1 MHNIYN
7 KIFKDTFVFMDVNP
21 EEIIDMLFLLINE
34 VSVMVT
40 VIAVVVSSFDHVK
53 QVVIEKK
60 FTYKNQIIMILLFG
74 AFSIFGNYSGEKL
87 SSGAIANIRD
97 IGPLVAGL
105 IGGPIIGLGAGLI
118 GGINRYYGG
127 GFTALPC
134 SIATI
139 SAGLIGGL
147 VYKYNNKEF
156 VGAYNAT
163 IIAAL
168 IELYHMGITL
178 VLARPFNQALEVV
191 KIVVIPMTLSNALGV
206 AIFSLIIGSLI
217 KDKKKIKELEENMD
231 IITAKEEDKI

>member
-1 MHNIYN
+1 MPV
-7 KIFKDTFVFMDVNP
+7 DT
-21 EEIIDMLFLLINE
+21 EEIINILFLLINE

-74 AFSIFGNYSGEKL
+74 AFSIFGNYSGVEL
-87 SSGAIANIRD
+87 SSDAIANIRD

-118 GGINRYYGG
+118 GGINRFFGG

-134 SIATI
+134 SIATV

-147 VYKYNNKEF
+147 IYKYNNKEF

-163 IIAAL
+163 IIAVL

-178 VLARPFNQALEVV
+178 ILARPFDQALEVV
-191 KIVVIPMTLSNALGV
+191 KIVLIPMTLSNALGV

-217 KDKKKIKELEENMD
+217 KDKKKIKQLEEDLD
-231 IITAKEEDKI
+231 IVKSKEEDII